1 MTSPTDQQEP
11 IPTTE
16 KADNEAKSD
25 QNLQTNEEQ
34 TKCKKRRIEEK
45 ENLGLPIAHSTPLV
59 PGPSRAIAHCQ
70 PNQSI
75 AVAQNNALRH
85 SPPPTMAPSP
95 ILGHYFPFGPNS
107 ADSSAVSMFPSPVL
121 YNPWLRWTPTG
132 GLLADGIAI
141 PKPSH
146 LLEPNDLLK
155 EKNGESSSTPVMK
168 NGANLNAVNEQQ
180 HKRKDGDSGVG
191 SDDTSTT
198 TTTTTKLSSSSTWIT
213 TDVDGTGTDGSSS
226 SSNSSS
232 SSSQSVVVVVPPAAD
247 QLHSSPAIFPF
258 LPPIGAL
265 ITPDQQQQSFHPINN
280 YETYCSVPGRLTLL
294 SNQKKYRVS
303 VGEIQRRLA
312 PPECM
317 NASILGGI
325 LRKAKNKD
333 GGRLLREQL
342 HMYGVELAVGRR
354 KQSAL
359 SCFSSMVEQEAVQ
372 LAMDFRTICQRDYPI
387 QAVASHS
394 LADVS
399 NVQDAYIRRM
409 ELFYAGKL
417 LNRILDLHK
426 ADQSPKTI
434 TEQPKSEPTEDIGVE
449 QNLNPEV
456 QAGLAHFSLLTHGF
470 GGHSVQAVLE
480 TMIRVINECN
490 GVLTRKY
497 QSPINAVTAAG
508 QQNAVLSM
516 SFGLP

>member
-11 IPTTE
+11 IQTTE
-16 KADNEAKSD
+16 AADDEAKSD
-25 QNLQTNEEQ
+25 QHQQTNEEQ

-45 ENLGLPIAHSTPLV
+45 ENLGLPIAQSTPLV

-75 AVAQNNALRH
+75 VVAQNHALRH

-107 ADSSAVSMFPSPVL
+107 ADSSAASMFPSPVL

-146 LLEPNDLLK
+146 LLEPTDLLK
-155 EKNGESSSTPVMK
+155 ERNESSTPAMK
-168 NGANLNAVNEQQ
+168 NGANLNAAVEQQ
-180 HKRKDGDSGVG
+180 DKRKDGDSGVG
-191 SDDTSTT
+191 SDDTPTTAT

-232 SSSQSVVVVVPPAAD
+232 SSSQSVVVVMPPASD
-247 QLHSSPAIFPF
+247 HLHSSPAILPF
-258 LPPIGAL
+258 LPPISAL
-265 ITPDQQQQSFHPINN
+265 ISTDQQQQLFHPINN

-359 SCFSSMVEQEAVQ
+359 SCFSSLVEQEAVQ

-387 QAVASHS
+387 QAVATHS

-426 ADQSPKTI
+426 SDQSPTTI
-434 TEQPKSEPTEDIGVE
+434 TEQPKCEPTEQFGADL
-449 QNLNPEV
+449 NLNPEV

-480 TMIRVINECN
+480 IMIRVINECN

-508 QQNAVLSM
+508 QQNAVQSM
-516 SFGLP
+516 PFGLP